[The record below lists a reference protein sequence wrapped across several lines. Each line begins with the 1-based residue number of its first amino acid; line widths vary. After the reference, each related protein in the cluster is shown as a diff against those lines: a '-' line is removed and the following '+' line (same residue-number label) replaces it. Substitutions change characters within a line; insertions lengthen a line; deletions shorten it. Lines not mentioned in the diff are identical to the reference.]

1 MIKKFLDIKYI
12 EKVFFIT
19 LGAFLAA
26 LSIEVF
32 FLPNQII
39 DGGIVG
45 ISMILHVISG
55 WPLAIFT
62 FLFNIVFLVF
72 GYNQIGRNFAL
83 TSIFSITMFSFFLS
97 VLTFM
102 PIVTDDVLLASVF
115 GGIVLGLGVG
125 LILRYGGYVDGTEVV
140 AMILNEK
147 SIFSVGQILMIFNL
161 FILSGAAWI
170 YGWDR
175 AFYSIL
181 AFFIVQKT
189 IDVVLDGLD
198 QEKSAMIISDEAEEI
213 ASAIE
218 CRLGRMVTY
227 IESHIGEVKDKKTL
241 LYTTVTRLEMPKL
254 LLIVHE
260 KDADAFVAIS
270 DVADVMDGKYK
281 KKSIH

>member
-1 MIKKFLDIKYI
+1 MVKKIISIKFL
-12 EKVFFIT
+12 EKITFIT

-26 LSIEVF
+26 FSIEVF

-45 ISMILHVISG
+45 ISMILHAISRL
-55 WPLAIFT
+55 PLAIFT
-62 FLFNIVFLVF
+62 FFFNIIFLVF
-72 GYNQIGRNFAL
+72 GYNQIGRNFAI
-83 TSIFSITMFSFFLS
+83 TSIFSISMFSFFLS
-97 VLTFM
+97 VLSFM
-102 PIVTDDVLLASVF
+102 PLVTDDVLLASVF

-147 SIFSVGQILMIFNL
+147 TIFSVGQILMIFNL

-181 AFFIVQKT
+181 AFFVVQKT
-189 IDVVLDGLD
+189 IDVVLDGLE

-227 IESHIGEVKDKKTL
+227 IQSHVGEVKDKKTL
-241 LYTTVTRLEMPKL
+241 LYVTVTRIEMPKL
-254 LLIVHE
+254 LHIVHE
-260 KDADAFVAIS
+260 KDLDAFVAVS

>member
-1 MIKKFLDIKYI
+1 MIKRIIDIKFL
-12 EKVFFIT
+12 EKILFVT

-26 LSIEVF
+26 FSIEVF

-45 ISMILHVISG
+45 ISMILHVITK

-62 FLFNIVFLVF
+62 FLFNIIFLVF
-72 GYNQIGRNFAL
+72 GYNQIGRNFAI

-97 VLTFM
+97 VLSFM

-147 SIFSVGQILMIFNL
+147 TIFSVGQILMIFNL

-189 IDVVLDGLD
+189 IDVVLDGLE

-241 LYTTVTRLEMPKL
+241 LYVTVTRLEMPKL
-254 LLIVHE
+254 LHIVHE
-260 KDADAFVAIS
+260 KDLDAFVAVS

>member
-1 MIKKFLDIKYI
+1 MIKRMFDIKFL
-12 EKVFFIT
+12 EKILFIT

-26 LSIEVF
+26 FSIEVF

-45 ISMILHVISG
+45 ISMILHVITKL
-55 WPLAIFT
+55 PLAIFT
-62 FLFNIVFLVF
+62 FIFNIIFLVF
-72 GYNQIGRNFAL
+72 GYNQIGRNFAI
-83 TSIFSITMFSFFLS
+83 TSIFSISMFSFFLS
-97 VLTFM
+97 VLSFM

-147 SIFSVGQILMIFNL
+147 TIFSVGQILMIFNL

-189 IDVVLDGLD
+189 IDVVLDGLE

-241 LYTTVTRLEMPKL
+241 LYVTVTRLEMPKL
-254 LLIVHE
+254 LHIVHE
-260 KDADAFVAIS
+260 KDLEAFVAVS

>member
-1 MIKKFLDIKYI
+1 MIKKIIDIKFL
-12 EKVFFIT
+12 EKILFIT

-26 LSIEVF
+26 FSIEVF

-45 ISMILHVISG
+45 ISMILHVLTK

-62 FLFNIVFLVF
+62 FLFNIIFLVF
-72 GYNQIGRNFAL
+72 GYNQIGRNFAI

-147 SIFSVGQILMIFNL
+147 TIFSVGQILMIFNL

-189 IDVVLDGLD
+189 IDVVLDGLE

-241 LYTTVTRLEMPKL
+241 LYVTVTRLEMPKL
-254 LLIVHE
+254 LHIVHE
-260 KDADAFVAIS
+260 KDIDAFVAVS

>member
-1 MIKKFLDIKYI
+1 MIKKIIDIKFL
-12 EKVFFIT
+12 EKLLFIT

-26 LSIEVF
+26 FSIEVF

-45 ISMILHVISG
+45 ISMILHVITK

-62 FLFNIVFLVF
+62 FLFNIIFLVF

-97 VLTFM
+97 VLSFM

-125 LILRYGGYVDGTEVV
+125 LILRYGGYIDGTEVV

-147 SIFSVGQILMIFNL
+147 TIFSVGQILMIFNL

-189 IDVVLDGLD
+189 IDVVLDGLE

-241 LYTTVTRLEMPKL
+241 LYVTVTRLEMPKL
-254 LLIVHE
+254 LHIVHE
-260 KDADAFVAIS
+260 KDLDAFVAVS

>member
-1 MIKKFLDIKYI
+1 MVKKIISIKFL
-12 EKVFFIT
+12 EKITFIT

-26 LSIEVF
+26 FSIEVF

-45 ISMILHVISG
+45 ISMILHAISRL
-55 WPLAIFT
+55 PLAIFT
-62 FLFNIVFLVF
+62 FFFNIIFLVF
-72 GYNQIGRNFAL
+72 GYNQIGRNFAI
-83 TSIFSITMFSFFLS
+83 TSIFSISMFSFFLS
-97 VLTFM
+97 VLSFM
-102 PIVTDDVLLASVF
+102 PLVTDDVLLASVF

-147 SIFSVGQILMIFNL
+147 TIFSVGQILMIFNL

-181 AFFIVQKT
+181 AFFVVQKT
-189 IDVVLDGLD
+189 IDVVLDGLE

-227 IESHIGEVKDKKTL
+227 IQSHVGEVKDKKTL
-241 LYTTVTRLEMPKL
+241 LYVTVTRIEMPKL
-254 LLIVHE
+254 LHIVHE
-260 KDADAFVAIS
+260 KDIDAFVAVS

>member
-1 MIKKFLDIKYI
+1 MIKRIIDIKFL
-12 EKVFFIT
+12 EKILFVT

-26 LSIEVF
+26 FSIEVF

-45 ISMILHVISG
+45 ISMILHVITK

-62 FLFNIVFLVF
+62 FLFNIIFLVF
-72 GYNQIGRNFAL
+72 GYNQIGRNFAI
-83 TSIFSITMFSFFLS
+83 TSIFSITIFSFFLS
-97 VLTFM
+97 VLSFM
-102 PIVTDDVLLASVF
+102 PIVTDDVVLASVF

-147 SIFSVGQILMIFNL
+147 TIFSVGQILMIFNL

-189 IDVVLDGLD
+189 IDVVLDGLE

-241 LYTTVTRLEMPKL
+241 LYVTVTRLEMPKL
-254 LLIVHE
+254 LHIVHE
-260 KDADAFVAIS
+260 KDLDAFVAVS

>member
-1 MIKKFLDIKYI
+1 MVRKII
-12 EKVFFIT
+12 FIT

-26 LSIEVF
+26 FSIEVF

-45 ISMILHVISG
+45 ISMILHVITKL
-55 WPLAIFT
+55 PLAIFT
-62 FLFNIVFLVF
+62 FFFNIIFLVF
-72 GYNQIGRNFAL
+72 GYNQIGRNFAI
-83 TSIFSITMFSFFLS
+83 TSIFSISMFSFFLS
-97 VLTFM
+97 VLSFM
-102 PIVTDDVLLASVF
+102 PLVTDDVLLASVF

-147 SIFSVGQILMIFNL
+147 TIFSVGQILMIFNL

-181 AFFIVQKT
+181 AFFVVQKT
-189 IDVVLDGLD
+189 IDVVLDGLE

-218 CRLGRMVTY
+218 CRLGRWSP
-227 IESHIGEVKDKKTL
+227 ILK
-241 LYTTVTRLEMPKL
+241 
-254 LLIVHE
+254 
-260 KDADAFVAIS
+260 VA
-270 DVADVMDGKYK
+270 
-281 KKSIH
+281 

>member
-1 MIKKFLDIKYI
+1 MVKKIIDIKI
-12 EKVFFIT
+12 LEKLFFVT

-26 LSIEVF
+26 FSIEVF

-45 ISMILHVISG
+45 ISMILHVVTK

-62 FLFNIVFLVF
+62 FLFNIIFLVF

-97 VLTFM
+97 VLSFM

-147 SIFSVGQILMIFNL
+147 TIFSVGQILMIFNL

-189 IDVVLDGLD
+189 IDVVLDGLE

-241 LYTTVTRLEMPKL
+241 LYVTVTRLEMPKL
-254 LLIVHE
+254 LHIVHE
-260 KDADAFVAIS
+260 KDLDAFVTVS

>member
-1 MIKKFLDIKYI
+1 MIKRIIDIKFL
-12 EKVFFIT
+12 EKIIFIT
-19 LGAFLAA
+19 IGAFLAA
-26 LSIEVF
+26 FSIEVF

-45 ISMILHVISG
+45 ISMILHVITRL
-55 WPLAIFT
+55 PLAIFT
-62 FLFNIVFLVF
+62 FLFNIIFLVF
-72 GYNQIGRNFAL
+72 GYNQIGRNFAI
-83 TSIFSITMFSFFLS
+83 TSIFSISMFSFFLS

-147 SIFSVGQILMIFNL
+147 TIFSVGQILMIFNL

-189 IDVVLDGLD
+189 IDVVLDGLE

-218 CRLGRMVTY
+218 CRLGRMVTC

-241 LYTTVTRLEMPKL
+241 LYVTVTRLEMPKL
-254 LLIVHE
+254 LHIVNE
-260 KDADAFVAIS
+260 KDVDAFVAVS

>member
-1 MIKKFLDIKYI
+1 MVKKIIDIKI
-12 EKVFFIT
+12 LEKVFFVT

-26 LSIEVF
+26 FSIEVF

-45 ISMILHVISG
+45 ISMILHVVTK

-62 FLFNIVFLVF
+62 FLFNIIFLVF

-97 VLTFM
+97 VLSFM

-147 SIFSVGQILMIFNL
+147 TIFSVGQILMIFNL

-189 IDVVLDGLD
+189 IDVVLDGLE

-241 LYTTVTRLEMPKL
+241 LYVTVTRLEMPKL
-254 LLIVHE
+254 LHIVHE
-260 KDADAFVAIS
+260 KDLDAFVAVS

>member
-1 MIKKFLDIKYI
+1 MIKKIIDIKI
-12 EKVFFIT
+12 LEKVFFVT

-26 LSIEVF
+26 FSIEVF

-45 ISMILHVISG
+45 ISMILHVVTK

-62 FLFNIVFLVF
+62 FLFNIIFLVF

-97 VLTFM
+97 VLSFM

-147 SIFSVGQILMIFNL
+147 TIFSVGQILMIFNL

-189 IDVVLDGLD
+189 IDVVLDGLE

-241 LYTTVTRLEMPKL
+241 LYVTVTRLEMPKL
-254 LLIVHE
+254 LHIVHE
-260 KDADAFVAIS
+260 KDLDAFVAVS

>member
-1 MIKKFLDIKYI
+1 MIKKLIDIKFL

-45 ISMILHVISG
+45 ISMILHVVTD
-55 WPLAIFT
+55 WPLALFT

-83 TSIFSITMFSFFLS
+83 TSIFSISMFSFFLS
-97 VLTFM
+97 VLSFM
-102 PIVTDDVLLASVF
+102 PVVTDDVILGSVF

-147 SIFSVGQILMIFNL
+147 TIFSVGQILMIFNL

-227 IESHIGEVKDKKTL
+227 IDTHIGEVKEKKTL

-254 LLIVHE
+254 LTIVHE
-260 KDADAFVAIS
+260 KDEDAFVAVS